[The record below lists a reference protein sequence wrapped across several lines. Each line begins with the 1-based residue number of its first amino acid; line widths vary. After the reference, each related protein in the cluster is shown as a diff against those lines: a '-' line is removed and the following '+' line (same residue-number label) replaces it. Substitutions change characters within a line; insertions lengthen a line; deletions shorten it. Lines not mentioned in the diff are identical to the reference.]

1 MERRTMAR
9 VGKNNP
15 SLDDP
20 LPQLSLKL
28 QNYIHP
34 AIWTRLWWYRVLDEG
49 VAKVN
54 FVLPAPDRHP
64 RHLKDWAQKYKRHT
78 DQPTSSALMPDP
90 SRSSSTRCPLY
101 APDQIKVIFDKNW
114 IFAQLINHQHLKLH
128 NTQTSFC
135 YFDSGK
141 DLIRTYSPS
150 GRSFCPAG
158 YWISLPASLGHLNVG
173 RGGFFW
179 QESLF
184 DQNQPCCSHIEEGV
198 GGFSSVAEVV
208 DNNLKVCVFYQ
219 ESISYSNW

>member
-1 MERRTMAR
+1 MIPSPWWRRGQSQFCIACTR
-9 VGKNNP
+9 PTPTPPKRLSSKNIKDT
-15 SLDDP
+15 L
-20 LPQLSLKL
+20 
-28 QNYIHP
+28 H
-34 AIWTRLWWYRVLDEG
+34 RL
-49 VAKVN
+49 
-54 FVLPAPDRHP
+54 
-64 RHLKDWAQKYKRHT
+64 
-78 DQPTSSALMPDP
+78 TSSALMPDP

-128 NTQTSFC
+128 NTQTSFYC
-135 YFDSGK
+135 CFVSGK
-141 DLIRTYSPS
+141 ELIRTYSPS

-184 DQNQPCCSHIEEGV
+184 DQNQPCCSHIEESV